1 MPAEGG
7 GILTAKWRMNTA
19 DFSEDARLRQ
29 LNLHREADGRYR
41 IVIPEYANIAAD
53 TVTKHATGPRAER
66 TALVYE
72 AEDGTLERY
81 SYAAL
86 ESRASAFAASLRS
99 LGIEAGAR
107 VAVHTGQRPATAI
120 AHLAVYKMG
129 AIAVTVS
136 ELYGPDTV
144 SHILND
150 SGAVAIITTDQGWSP
165 YRGQLTRF
173 TDLRYVIVKGV
184 PGPDEHA
191 FDDLSSGNG
200 AVFEAVRTKAEDPAL
215 LIYTSGSTGA
225 PKGILHA
232 HRAVH
237 AYNVSTSLFYN
248 LEVFES
254 DLVFWTPA
262 DWAWVGGL
270 NDTVFP
276 AWMHGHTMV
285 GCQHRF
291 DAEWAMAFMARH
303 GVTHGFFTPTA
314 LKRLSQVQR
323 PRERFDVTL
332 RSVFTGGESLPADTL
347 RWLSNELRIVC
358 NEGYGLTE
366 VNHMTGNCQ
375 ALRPAKAGSMGFELP
390 GHVTALVDE
399 SGQPVP
405 DGEIGEVVTSADNA
419 TRFLGYW
426 NQPELTQAMR
436 LGPWWRTRDLA
447 LRDPD
452 GYYHYRGRTDDL
464 IKSAGYRIGPAEIE
478 HVLLEHPAV
487 ADCGA
492 VGVPDADRGELVKAF
507 VRLHEGHEGNDS
519 LALELQELVKSR
531 LGRYKAP
538 RLIEFVS
545 DLPITSSGKVSRKAL
560 RRRAAD
566 GGGS

>member
-1 MPAEGG
+1 
-7 GILTAKWRMNTA
+7 MNTA
-19 DFSEDARLRQ
+19 DFTEDERLRR
-29 LNLHREADGRYR
+29 LNLEREPDGRFR

-53 TVTKHATGPRAER
+53 TVTKHATGPRGKAL
-66 TALVYE
+66 ALVYE

-86 ESRASAFAASLRS
+86 DNQASAFAANLRN
-99 LGIEAGAR
+99 LGIGAGAR

-120 AHLAVYKMG
+120 AHLAVYKLG

-150 SGAVAIITTDQGWSP
+150 SGAVAIVTTGPAWSP
-165 YRGQLTRF
+165 YRAQLSRF
-173 TDLRYVIVKGV
+173 ADLRHVIVKGE
-184 PGPDEHA
+184 PGPGESA
-191 FDDLSSGNG
+191 FDGMVTGNG
-200 AVFEAVRTKAEDPAL
+200 AVFEAVRTRAEDPAL

-225 PKGILHA
+225 PKGILHG

-248 LEVFES
+248 LEVFEP

-276 AWMHGHTMV
+276 AWMHGHTMIA
-285 GCQHRF
+285 CQHRF
-291 DAEWAMAFMARH
+291 EPEWALEFMARH

-323 PRERFDVTL
+323 PRERFDIKL
-332 RSVFTGGESLPADTL
+332 RSVFTGGESLPAETL
-347 RWLSNELRIVC
+347 RWLSNELRIIC

-366 VNHMTGNCQ
+366 VNHMIGNCQ

-390 GHVTALVDE
+390 GHVAALVDE
-399 SGQPVP
+399 AGQPVP
-405 DGEIGEVVTSADNA
+405 DGEIGEIVTSADNA

-426 NQPELTQAMR
+426 NKPELTEAMR

-452 GYYHYRGRTDDL
+452 GNYHYRGRTDDL

-478 HVLLEHPAV
+478 HALLEHPAV

-492 VGVPDADRGELVKAF
+492 IGIPDADRGQLVKAF
-507 VRLHEGHEGNDS
+507 VRLHQGHDGSDR
-519 LALELQELVKSR
+519 LVLELRDLVESR
-531 LGRYKAP
+531 LGKFKAP
-538 RLIEFVS
+538 RLIEFVGE
-545 DLPITSSGKVSRKAL
+545 LPITSSGKVSRKEL
-560 RRRAAD
+560 RRREAD
-566 GGGS
+566 RGAS

>member
-1 MPAEGG
+1 
-7 GILTAKWRMNTA
+7 MNTA
-19 DFSEDARLRQ
+19 DFLQDERFRR
-29 LNLHREADGRYR
+29 LNLHPEPDGRYR

-53 TVTKHATGPRAER
+53 TVTRHATGPRAEAA
-66 TALVYE
+66 ALIYE

-86 ESRASAFAASLRS
+86 DDQASRFAASLRG

-120 AHLAVYKMG
+120 AHLAAYKLG
-129 AIAVTVS
+129 VIAVTVS

-150 SGAVAIITTDQGWSP
+150 SGTVAIVTTDRAWSP
-165 YRGQLTRF
+165 YRTQLSRF
-173 TDLRYVIVKGV
+173 ADLRHVIVKGD
-184 PGPDEHA
+184 PEQEELA
-191 FDDLSSGNG
+191 FDDLLAGTG
-200 AVFEAVRTKAEDPAL
+200 AEFEALRTKAEDPAL
-215 LIYTSGSTGA
+215 LIYTSGSTGT
-225 PKGILHA
+225 PKGILHG

-248 LEVFES
+248 LEVFEP

-285 GCQHRF
+285 ACQHRF
-291 DAEWAMAFMARH
+291 EPEWALDFMARH

-323 PRERFDVTL
+323 PRERFDVKL
-332 RSVFTGGESLPADTL
+332 RSVFTGGESLPAETL
-347 RWLSNELRIVC
+347 RWLSRELRIVC

-366 VNHMTGNCQ
+366 VNHMVGNCQ

-390 GHVTALVDE
+390 GHVAALVDE

-405 DGEIGEVVTSADNA
+405 DGEIGEIVTSADNA

-436 LGPWWRTRDLA
+436 LGSWWRTRDLA

-478 HVLLEHPAV
+478 HVLLEHPIV

-492 VGVPDADRGELVKAF
+492 IGVPDPDRGQIVKVF
-507 VRLHEGHEGNDS
+507 VRLHDGHEGNDG
-519 LALELQELVKSR
+519 LVLELRDLVKSR
-531 LGRYKAP
+531 LGPYKAP
-538 RLIEFVS
+538 RLIEFVG
-545 DLPITSSGKVSRKAL
+545 DLPTTSSGKVSRKDL
-560 RRRAAD
+560 RRRETNRGD
-566 GGGS
+566 S